1 MAAGDLT
8 TFSNNHIPLRDT
20 GNTRLHRKNRQH
32 RSNTATKRSFN
43 SIERLFLSPDD
54 FRRSVD
60 RQSTSPSHV
69 ELVQSVRQQLP
80 RRGSVISQNGTVM
93 DDRQYSE
100 LIISFINHARAL
112 REQCATIT
120 NEALG
125 SLLDKLTL
133 IMKRFERIEHQQ
145 QYLSLIIDVINA
157 LTCVR
162 SSVLISVAQNEFF
175 SILQTI
181 FIHLIRQWHRLTS
194 IEGIEFLIFRKMT
207 ILIQQFIKATDDLSL
222 IPSWFTD
229 STFLEAIATSLINM
243 VTSEDILRNNNR
255 SLFKHFTHLFD
266 VYLLYQQLIKQ
277 YNHSQTDA
285 LLHLLD
291 SIVHSLTSSHFIH
304 TFISLPVDARS
315 MSTIEKFFLIK
326 CPAFLIAY
334 NGSRL
339 EQTMDD
345 LLANMLP
352 QYTQL
357 LDKSIVS
364 VHYWRRSMIRAV
376 DYLLQLINRGARQS
390 TTNAKHV
397 SDHLSL
403 IDNVLKLVNEPMLYN
418 NLHETLSSPE
428 TSLMNTAISFLVNM
442 INDSSI
448 FTHIKQAQVTNIF
461 LRLTTCAYEPLV
473 FNVYTLLAYITHE
486 DDIRGVSNPGRLLTI
501 AIQSLDKAI
510 AENSGKTTRIEQL
523 LETLKSKSFFG
534 GNSWDCFL
542 L

>member
-1 MAAGDLT
+1 MAAGGFTAL
-8 TFSNNHIPLRDT
+8 SNNHIPLRET

-43 SIERLFLSPDD
+43 SIERLFHSPDD

-60 RQSTSPSHV
+60 RQSTSPSHI
-69 ELVQSVRQQLP
+69 ELVQTVKQQLQ
-80 RRGSVISQNGTVM
+80 RRGSVISQNGALI
-93 DDRQYSE
+93 DDRQYSD
-100 LIISFINHARAL
+100 LIISFINHSRAL
-112 REQCATIT
+112 RDQCATIT
-120 NEALG
+120 NEALA
-125 SLLDKLTL
+125 SLLDKFTSIL
-133 IMKRFERIEHQQ
+133 KRFERVEQQQ
-145 QYLSLIIDVINA
+145 QYLSVIIDVINA

-181 FIHLIRQWHRLTS
+181 FIHLIRQWHRLTP
-194 IEGIEFLIFRKMT
+194 IEGIEFLVFRKMT
-207 ILIQQFIKATDDLSL
+207 VLIQQFIKATDDLSL

-229 STFLEAIATSLINM
+229 SAFLETIATALINM

-255 SLFKHFTHLFD
+255 ALFKHFTHLID
-266 VYLLYQQLIKQ
+266 GYLLYQQLIKQ
-277 YNHSQTDA
+277 YHHSQTDA

-291 SIVHSLTSSHFIH
+291 SIVHSLTSSHFIN
-304 TFISLPVDARS
+304 TFTSLPVDARS

-345 LLANMLP
+345 LLSNMLP
-352 QYTQL
+352 QYAQL
-357 LDKSIVS
+357 LDRSIVS
-364 VHYWRRSMIRAV
+364 IHHWKRSMIRTV
-376 DYLLQLINRGARQS
+376 DHLLQLINHGARQS

-403 IDNVLKLVNEPMLYN
+403 IDNVLKLVNEPMLYS

-442 INDSSI
+442 ISDSSI
-448 FTHIKQAQVTNIF
+448 LAHIKQAQVTHIF
-461 LRLTTCAYEPLV
+461 VRLTTCTYEPLV

-486 DDIRGVSNPGRLLTI
+486 DDIRGLSNPGRLLTI
-501 AIQSLDKAI
+501 AIQSLEKAI
-510 AENSGKTTRIEQL
+510 AENNEKTNQVEQL
-523 LETLKSKSFFG
+523 LETLKSKSL
-534 GNSWDCFL
+534 S
-542 L
+542 